1 MRPLAGGRLIL
12 TQCPGSRAKG
22 GNTCY
27 AGLWNHW
34 PEAVMSQC
42 PYTNLLDPDLYG
54 AGNHLPKL
62 GELRARADAPIVK
75 IDDPLTGIPY
85 WAVLYRE
92 HVDYIAKH
100 PAIFSSEKR
109 LTIPTEYDDDTIALQ
124 ASMLANMDPPRHG
137 KFRRI
142 ARNAFTPRAVESYHD
157 TFAGY
162 ARQIIDA
169 VAHKG
174 HCEFVTEV
182 AAELPLMAILDLC
195 GVPIEERGQFFT
207 WTNQMMFQEDE
218 DVGGDDAAALAQE
231 AAANI
236 YVYAGQLAEQH
247 ARTPLNNIVGAL
259 LDGEVEEEKLTPEEF
274 QLFFLML
281 IAAGNEST
289 RSVTAHGMRLLME
302 HPEQLQ
308 MLVDDPGLIPDACEE
323 MLRYNPAFVTMRRTV
338 MEDTEVAG
346 VQMYAGN
353 KVLLPWHLINQDE
366 TVFDDPME
374 FDITRARR
382 MPDLGR
388 EHRAFGIG
396 THYCL
401 GAHLARMELQIMFE
415 ELIPRLRNPQFAA
428 PVKYMRDYFVNGIK
442 EMQITFDKELES
454 AA

>member
-1 MRPLAGGRLIL
+1 
-12 TQCPGSRAKG
+12 
-22 GNTCY
+22 
-27 AGLWNHW
+27 
-34 PEAVMSQC
+34 MSQC

-54 AGNHLPKL
+54 AGNHLQTL
-62 GELRARADAPIVK
+62 STLRAQADAPI
-75 IDDPLTGIPY
+75 IRIEDPLTGIPY

-100 PAIFSSEKR
+100 PEIFSSEKR

-124 ASMLANMDPPRHG
+124 ASMLVNMDPPKHG

-142 ARNAFTPRAVESYHD
+142 ARNAFTPKAVESYHE
-157 TFAGY
+157 TFAKY

-169 VAHKG
+169 VAPKG

-195 GVPIEERGQFFT
+195 GVPIEERSKFFV
-207 WTNQMMFQEDE
+207 WTNQMMFQED
-218 DVGGDDAAALAQE
+218 DDIGGSDPEALAQE

-236 YVYAGQLAEQH
+236 YLYAGELARQH
-247 ARTPLNNIVGAL
+247 AEKPLNNIVGAL
-259 LDGEVEEEKLTPEEF
+259 LDGVVEDEKLTSEEF

-302 HPEQLQ
+302 HPDQLQ
-308 MLVDDPGLIPDACEE
+308 MLVDNPELIPDACEE

-346 VQMYAGN
+346 IPMKEGD
-353 KVLLPWHLINQDE
+353 KVLLHWHLINQDE
-366 TVFDDPME
+366 TVFDDPVA
-374 FDITRARR
+374 FDITRTQR
-382 MPDLGR
+382 MPELAR

-401 GAHLARMELQIMFE
+401 GAHLARMELRIMFE
-415 ELIPRLRNPQFAA
+415 ELLPRLRNPQFAE

-442 EMQITFDKELES
+442 EMQITFEPEPI
-454 AA
+454 AEGR